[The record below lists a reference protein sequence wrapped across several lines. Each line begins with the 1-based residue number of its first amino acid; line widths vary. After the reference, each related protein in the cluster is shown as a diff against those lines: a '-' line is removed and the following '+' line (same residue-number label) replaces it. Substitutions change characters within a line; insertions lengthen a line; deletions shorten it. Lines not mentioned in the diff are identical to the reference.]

1 MRSLGDGKL
10 LENGKRAPFQA
21 KEGDRILFTSYAG
34 TEVNIDGEELLI
46 MTEDDILA
54 VVE

>member
-1 MRSLGDGKL
+1 M
-10 LENGKRAPFQA
+10 
-21 KEGDRILFTSYAG
+21 LFSSYAG
-34 TEVNIDGEELLI
+34 NEVTVGTEELLI